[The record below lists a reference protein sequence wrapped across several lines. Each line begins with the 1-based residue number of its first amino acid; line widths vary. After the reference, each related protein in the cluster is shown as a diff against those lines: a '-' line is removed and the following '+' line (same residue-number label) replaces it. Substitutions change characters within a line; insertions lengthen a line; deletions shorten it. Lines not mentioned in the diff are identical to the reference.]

1 MVTIN
6 GIRQHYINTDD
17 EPPKSKGK
25 QHRTDKYSK
34 LPNSKGQYNAI
45 PTGIA
50 KEPRFDFAKD
60 KRNALHFQF
69 LKDAKSQKLQDGYK
83 QLMQWI

>member
-6 GIRQHYINTDD
+6 GIRQHCTNTDD

-25 QHRTDKYSK
+25 QHCTDKYSK

-50 KEPRFDFAKD
+50 KEPHFDFAKD

-69 LKDAKSQKLQDGYK
+69 LMDHRSCKTATSS
-83 QLMQWI
+83 